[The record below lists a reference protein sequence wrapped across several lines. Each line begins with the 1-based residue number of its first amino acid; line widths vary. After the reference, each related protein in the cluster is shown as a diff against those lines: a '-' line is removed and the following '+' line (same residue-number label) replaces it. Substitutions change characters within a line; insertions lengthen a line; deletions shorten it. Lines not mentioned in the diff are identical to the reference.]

1 MDPLAWSADG
11 RRLLTSAK
19 GLDGYWLNTY
29 GVDAVRGGARL
40 IARGVMPTAF
50 SRDGRHIIGQKG
62 DVSTTGFRY
71 GTIVRVPWSGGK
83 PRVLLRRALDASYS
97 G

>member
-1 MDPLAWSADG
+1 ME
-11 RRLLTSAK
+11 
-19 GLDGYWLNTY
+19 GYWLNTY

-40 IARGVMPTAF
+40 IARGIMPTAF
-50 SRDGRHIIGQKG
+50 SDDGRHIIGQNG

-71 GTIVRVPWSGGK
+71 AKIVRVPWRGGSQ
-83 PRVLLRRALDASYS
+83 RVLLRRAMFASYS